1 MKGRMMK
8 YVSSNFQIG
17 RFIWLTGLGIVF
29 VVGRESITFIK
40 NLKKVKVYLEQT
52 QYPPV
57 ILLNDILTNIANV
70 APDTLNGLIDTFDC
84 LFFPESGSLCAEI
97 DWVTEACLP
106 FQ

>member
-1 MKGRMMK
+1 MK

-29 VVGRESITFIK
+29 VIGRESLLFIK
-40 NLKKVKVYLEQT
+40 NMKNLKGYLEQI

-57 ILLNDILTNIANV
+57 ILLNDVLANIAKV
-70 APDTLNGLIDTFDC
+70 APDALDGLIDTFDSM
-84 LFFPESGSLCAEI
+84 FFPENGSLCAEI

-106 FQ
+106 FE

>member
-1 MKGRMMK
+1 MK

-17 RFIWLTGLGIVF
+17 RYIWLTGLGIVF
-29 VVGRESITFIK
+29 VLGKESFIFLK
-40 NLKKVKVYLEQT
+40 NLKKVKAYLEQI

-57 ILLNDILTNIANV
+57 ILLNDVLTNIANV
-70 APDTLNGLIDTFDC
+70 APDALDGLVDTLES

-106 FQ
+106 FE